1 VASAP
6 AGTAATAATAGT
18 AAPGAD
24 HGHEAAGRSY
34 PTFSLAERDR
44 RWGRVR
50 ELMRDHDV
58 ACIVASACTG
68 VQGRSHADVKYL
80 TQLGN
85 NDEQFGVVFPVEG
98 TPVVTGWPDRRPGDD
113 WIEERRLL
121 EGGFLA
127 PAAWGRTLA
136 AILREMG
143 MGDATVA
150 VCGLGPGGPG
160 MFSAIRQSD
169 GYVPYTTMKA
179 LEEGVPGAR
188 FVDATP
194 ILGRARYVKG
204 EEEIEFIRVG
214 TTIAERALFAMAAA
228 SHSGAFEP
236 RIYASMLTAELEAGG
251 TLPTMI
257 SWTSGPIS
265 SQKPRLEQPVHRR
278 LCSGDLVSVEIEG
291 RWAGYNGQV
300 DATMTVGDVP
310 AWAADAHAVAAA
322 SAQATIEAIKPGVTF
337 GAMRRVARE
346 VATSPDVEIRLIMG
360 GRGLGDDGPLVG
372 ADGPMDDLEIEEST
386 SFVVKPA
393 VMVRGIYCARVGET
407 IVVRPDG
414 AHRLGTRPLDHY
426 WHVD

>member
-1 VASAP
+1 MASAKASP
-6 AGTAATAATAGT
+6 TAS
-18 AAPGAD
+18 
-24 HGHEAAGRSY
+24 AGRRREDTGRAY
-34 PTFSLAERDR
+34 PTFSFAERDR

-50 ELMRDHDV
+50 ELMRADDV

-85 NDEQFGVVFPVEG
+85 NDEQFAVVFPLEG

-113 WIEERRLL
+113 WIEERQLL

-127 PAAWGRTLA
+127 PATWGRTLA
-136 AILREMG
+136 GIVRELDLDG
-143 MGDATVA
+143 ATIA
-150 VCGLGPGGPG
+150 VCGLGPGGPE
-160 MFSAIRQSD
+160 MFSAIRQPD
-169 GYVPYTTMKA
+169 GYVPYATMQA
-179 LEEGVPGAR
+179 LERGLPLAR

-204 EEEIEFIRVG
+204 DEEIEFIRVG
-214 TTIAERALFAMAAA
+214 TSLAERALYAMVAA

-236 RIYASMLTAELEAGG
+236 RVYAAMLAAELEAGG

-265 SQKPRLEQPVHRR
+265 SANPRLEQPVHRR

-310 AWAADAHAVAAA
+310 SWAQEAHKVAVA
-322 SAQATIEAIKPGVTF
+322 STQATIEAIAPGMTF
-337 GAMRRVARE
+337 GALRKVARE
-346 VATSPDVEIRLIMG
+346 VSTSPDVEIRLIMG

-372 ADGPMDDLEIEEST
+372 ADGPVDDLEVEEST

-393 VMVRGIYCARVGET
+393 VMYRGRYCARVGET
-407 IVVRPDG
+407 VVVRADG
-414 AHRLGTRPLDHY
+414 AHRLGARPLEQN

>member
-1 VASAP
+1 MASAP
-6 AGTAATAATAGT
+6 VETRER
-18 AAPGAD
+18 D
-24 HGHEAAGRSY
+24 DAGRAY

-50 ELMRDHDV
+50 ELMRAEDI

-98 TPVVTGWPDRRPGDD
+98 TPVVIGWPDRRPGDD

-127 PAAWGRTLA
+127 PTTWGRTLA
-136 AILREMG
+136 GIVRDLDLGA
-143 MGDATVA
+143 ATVG
-150 VCGLGPGGPG
+150 VCGLGPGGPE
-160 MFSAIRQSD
+160 MFSAIRQPD
-169 GYVPYTTMKA
+169 GYVPYATMQA
-179 LEEGVPGAR
+179 LREGLPGAR

-214 TTIAERALFAMAAA
+214 TTLAERALLAMVAA
-228 SHSGAFEP
+228 SHTGASEP
-236 RIYASMLTAELEAGG
+236 RIYAAMLAAEVEAGG

-257 SWTSGPIS
+257 SWASGPVG
-265 SQKPRLEQPVHRR
+265 SQNPRLEQPVHRR
-278 LCSGDLVSVEIEG
+278 LRGGDLVSVEVEG
-291 RWAGYNGQV
+291 RWAGYNGQL

-310 AWAADAHAVAAA
+310 AWARDCQAIAAA
-322 SAQATIEAIKPGVTF
+322 STQATIEAVAPGVSF
-337 GAMRRVARE
+337 GALRKVARE
-346 VATSPDVEIRLIMG
+346 VSRAPEVEIRLIMG

-372 ADGPMDDLEIEEST
+372 ADGPVDDLEVQEST

-393 VMVRGIYCARVGET
+393 VMHQGRFCARVGET
-407 IVVRPDG
+407 VVVRADG
-414 AHRLGTRPLDHY
+414 AHRLGTRPLDHH